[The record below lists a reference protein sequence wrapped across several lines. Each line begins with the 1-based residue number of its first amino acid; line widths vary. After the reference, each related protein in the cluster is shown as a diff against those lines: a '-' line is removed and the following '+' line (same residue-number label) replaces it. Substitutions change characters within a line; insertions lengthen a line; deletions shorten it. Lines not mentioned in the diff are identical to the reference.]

1 MLYVF
6 EFCEINAFKSIS
18 ETFQMSTVLALVICV
33 LSICLFDRMDILLTW
48 LKRGFHHFSLIN
60 HIQHLLLMI
69 GLKHRQV
76 TFVLLIV
83 SLGFIALGIIGRE
96 WKIGVLILVAFSIA
110 SVLTYFLWRKVDSK
124 LYAKIKKPWFPN
136 WLFCF
141 FLIVLKLFVR

>member
-1 MLYVF
+1 
-6 EFCEINAFKSIS
+6 
-18 ETFQMSTVLALVICV
+18 
-33 LSICLFDRMDILLTW
+33 
-48 LKRGFHHFSLIN
+48 LKT
-60 HIQHLLLMI
+60 

-124 LYAKIKKPWFPN
+124 LHAKIKKP
-136 WLFCF
+136 
-141 FLIVLKLFVR
+141 